1 MAGTE
6 CREHAEASSARGMA
20 PAESASMHCRTD
32 LMERIVDKDNM
43 REAYAKVRSNR
54 GSAGADRM
62 GVSEMHDYFK
72 EHADE
77 LFEQVLTVFGN
88 GFLDILAA
96 RFRQS
101 GKRTADVSDF
111 CLPEHQGLVHPLARA
126 VELDESSMV
135 DHPVD
140 HRGGK
145 LVVAQDR
152 SPFAELDVGGEHHAS
167 LLVAC

>member
-1 MAGTE
+1 MLTIFDSGARAASPDLFTVEQMAEMLGLSTN
-6 CREHAEASSARGMA
+6 
-20 PAESASMHCRTD
+20 T
-32 LMERIVDKDNM
+32 
-43 REAYAKVRSNR
+43 VRSLCRN
-54 GSAGADRM
+54 GQIPA
-62 GVSEMHDYFK
+62 VHI
-72 EHADE
+72 
-77 LFEQVLTVFGN
+77 VFGN